1 MKIYVDADACPVK
14 DNIIEI
20 AQQEDLSVVLIKN
33 FSHFSHDEV
42 PDHVEILYVDTGT
55 DIADFQIIKLAQRND
70 IVITQDYGLASLCL
84 GKGCYVLHHKGFAYT
99 QKNIDQLLNS
109 RHQSALARRS
119 GERTKGPKPYTAED
133 EKAFEELL
141 KHTIEQNKQLKH

>member
-99 QKNIDQLLNS
+99 QKNIDTLLAK
-109 RHQSALARRS
+109 RHAGAQARKA
-119 GERTKGPKPYTAED
+119 GFRTKGPKPFTNEERTKFLSSLKRIVQQAIPS
-133 EKAFEELL
+133 EK
-141 KHTIEQNKQLKH
+141 